1 MTTHNLIHHIPFNGT
16 SLIADPIHQ
25 YITFTVPLDGPTQK
39 ERTEKDLIDSPWM
52 QRLRSI
58 YQLQSARWVYPAA
71 EHTRFQHSLGA
82 MHLAG
87 RLAKHIYPSL
97 AQTIPDVPS
106 SAYIEEVLRVTALL
120 HDIGHGPFC
129 HFFDHHYLNE
139 FQLTHEHLGQVIIRK
154 KLGGII
160 QKIRRSPSGPFLS
173 HEKLDPEH
181 IAFLILKDPKK
192 NPKKYPRWLSYLQP
206 IIGGIFTAD
215 NFDYVLRDSYMCGVA
230 VGPIDIAR
238 LIHYTLITSKG
249 LTIHRNGLPAFQ
261 MFLNARMYLYSNVYY
276 HRTTRAID
284 LHLREIFNASIKE
297 IFPFNPLDEMD
308 QYLKLTDWS
317 LIETVRGWT
326 QARKKKL
333 RQLGEEWEK
342 VLGRTVKWKMAFHAE
357 LPIHDQQTSWNAL
370 RPEDLESQIR
380 AKLPSSLQ
388 NLTFKIDMAIK
399 DPRPLNLLNM
409 GEFQIF
415 VYDPATHTVEK
426 EKLQEF
432 FTFLPAQM
440 VFLRIFSEH
449 HRADKVLAR
458 IATKELAILANQ
470 PKPM

>member
-1 MTTHNLIHHIPFNGT
+1 
-16 SLIADPIHQ
+16 
-25 YITFTVPLDGPTQK
+25 
-39 ERTEKDLIDSPWM
+39 M

-284 LHLREIFNASIKE
+284 LHLREIFHASIKE

>member
-192 NPKKYPRWLSYLQP
+192 NPKKYPHWLSYLQP

-284 LHLREIFNASIKE
+284 LHLREIFHASIKE

-380 AKLPSSLQ
+380 AKLPSSLK
-388 NLTFKIDMAIK
+388 NPTF
-399 DPRPLNLLNM
+399 NLLL
-409 GEFQIF
+409 
-415 VYDPATHTVEK
+415 VE
-426 EKLQEF
+426 
-432 FTFLPAQM
+432 FLPQTI
-440 VFLRIFSEH
+440 LITCCEIRICAEWRLVPLISH
-449 HRADKVLAR
+449 GSSITHSSPQKGSRYIGMDCLPSKCS
-458 IATKELAILANQ
+458 
-470 PKPM
+470 

>member
-1 MTTHNLIHHIPFNGT
+1 MTKHDTTHRTPFNGT

-25 YITFTVPLDGPTQK
+25 YITFTVPLDIPTQK
-39 ERTEKDLIDSPWM
+39 EHTEKDLIDSPWM

-58 YQLQSARWVYPAA
+58 FQLQSARWVYPAA

-106 SAYIEEVLRVTALL
+106 SPYIEEVLRVTALL

-129 HFFDHHYLNE
+129 HFFDHHYLKDFN
-139 FQLTHEHLGQVIIRK
+139 LSHERIGQVIIREQ
-154 KLGGII
+154 LGSII
-160 QKIRRSPSGPFLS
+160 QNIRRSPSGPFLP

-192 NPKKYPRWLSYLQP
+192 NAKKYPLWLSYLQP

-215 NFDYVLRDSYMCGVA
+215 NFDYVLRDSYMCGVV

-261 MFLNARMYLYSNVYY
+261 MFLNARLYLYSNVYY

-284 LHLREIFNASIKE
+284 LHLREIFQASIKE
-297 IFPFNPLDEMD
+297 IFPYNPLDKMD

-317 LIETVRGWT
+317 LIETVRGWP
-326 QARKKKL
+326 QARGKKL
-333 RQLGEEWEK
+333 QHLGEEWGK
-342 VLGRTVKWKMAFHAE
+342 ILGRTVKWKMAYHAQ
-357 LPIHDQQTSWNAL
+357 LPIHNQQTSWNAL

-380 AKLPSSLQ
+380 AKLPSSLK
-388 NLTFKIDMAIK
+388 NLTFKIDMAKK

-440 VFLRIFSEH
+440 VFLRIFSENH
-449 HRADKVLAR
+449 QADKVLAR
-458 IATKELAILANQ
+458 IATEELKPLANQ
-470 PKPM
+470 LKPM